1 MASKF
6 EEVLSQAG
14 RPLRAFA
21 WLFFVFA
28 AAALVAQV
36 DLTADLDPRR
46 RPVNARWLWS
56 EVPLRGMARVVVRGA
71 RCEVPKRPRGSGET
85 SWKPGLGRA
94 RELWEQSL
102 NSPDDPGRKLRFT
115 SVSKFNFMKLIWKF
129 I

>member
-6 EEVLSQAG
+6 EEVSSQAG

-21 WLFFVFA
+21 WLVFVFA

-56 EVPLRGMARVVVRGA
+56 EVPLRGMARVVGGA
-71 RCEVPKRPRGSGET
+71 RCEVPKRPL
-85 SWKPGLGRA
+85 KGLRRTVLESRERA
-94 RELWEQSL
+94 REG
-102 NSPDDPGRKLRFT
+102 NSGNK
-115 SVSKFNFMKLIWKF
+115 V
-129 I
+129 

>member
-28 AAALVAQV
+28 AAALLAQV

-56 EVPLRGMARVVVRGA
+56 EVPLRGMARVVGGA
-71 RCEVPKRPRGSGET
+71 RCEVPKRPRGSGEP
-85 SWKPGLGRA
+85 SWKTGLGRA
-94 RELWEQSL
+94 RELHSG
-102 NSPDDPGRKLRFT
+102 NK
-115 SVSKFNFMKLIWKF
+115 V
-129 I
+129 

>member
-56 EVPLRGMARVVVRGA
+56 EVPLRGMARVVGGA
-71 RCEVPKRPRGSGET
+71 RCEVRGAEAAKGLRRNVLET
-85 SWKPGLGRA
+85 RSWKSAGTLGTKF
-94 RELWEQSL
+94 EQS
-102 NSPDDPGRKLRFT
+102 G
-115 SVSKFNFMKLIWKF
+115 
-129 I
+129 